1 VILCVWEIVQR
12 NCGDRDGREEEEKYG
27 GRNKFLTKQIRV
39 QKCWIRVKVVESGRK
54 TCEAGSPDGL
64 KLDGRRWKTHFSMK
78 DFEKNGEQV
87 DHIWL
92 RYGEYWDV
100 G

>member
-1 VILCVWEIVQR
+1 MKRNWGRKTFQPVILCVWEIVQR

-39 QKCWIRVKVVESGRK
+39 Q
-54 TCEAGSPDGL
+54 
-64 KLDGRRWKTHFSMK
+64 
-78 DFEKNGEQV
+78 N
-87 DHIWL
+87 
-92 RYGEYWDV
+92 V